1 MVVKMSWEDIL
12 KAPPIPNPKPSTST
26 ANDSMSMKELEK
38 LFEKVADPIIE
49 QAAKDDSGYARVYLE
64 DLKLS
69 EEVALKA
76 AKYLYKN
83 MGYRSIF
90 FNKDRVVFE
99 L

>member
-1 MVVKMSWEDIL
+1 MSWEDIL

-26 ANDSMSMKELEK
+26 ANDSMSMKELEG

-49 QAAKDDSGYARVYLE
+49 QAAKDDIRYARVYLK

-69 EEVALKA
+69 EEVAIKT
-76 AKYLYKN
+76 AKKLYEN